1 MTPCSHALL
10 TGGRCS
16 RIIGLSDH
24 VGVLEHGIMG
34 GGERVTLWDLT
45 SAWVRTKRPSEE
57 ENEGLGLVDFVVDPA
72 AGLLDAE

>member
-1 MTPCSHALL
+1 
-10 TGGRCS
+10 
-16 RIIGLSDH
+16 
-24 VGVLEHGIMG
+24 MG
-34 GGERVTLWDLT
+34 GGERVTFWDLT